1 MNMKRVVLLCFYAA
15 LAGSVST
22 MAAAQAP
29 ASKSMDMKSTD
40 KMERMDGNKA
50 SSSHSATGVVKSMDS
65 KRGSLMLAHDPIESL
80 NWPSMTMAF
89 KVQDKN
95 LLDKVKVGDKIQFK
109 FAQSGKEYTITEI
122 K

>member
-1 MNMKRVVLLCFYAA
+1 
-15 LAGSVST
+15 
-22 MAAAQAP
+22 
-29 ASKSMDMKSTD
+29 
-40 KMERMDGNKA
+40 
-50 SSSHSATGVVKSMDS
+50 
-65 KRGSLMLAHDPIESL
+65 
-80 NWPSMTMAF
+80 MTMAF